1 MSRRALS
8 SNASSLL
15 SLRDGNA
22 RRKQKQGASN
32 TMRELE
38 FEKYR
43 TNDYTLKINYER
55 AFIDMTLEKIKYL
68 KNEIKKIQNRRKMNK
83 TMSLNNPVM
92 ASMQNLHIPK
102 IKKYIQ
108 TLNMD
113 IERSKSNIQVLQRG
127 TKNATEKIKT
137 LSKKLRVQHLSMG
150 GRKRRISKTLKKKIN

>member
-8 SNASSLL
+8 ANASSLL

-22 RRKQKQGASN
+22 RRKQKQSASN
-32 TMRELE
+32 TMHELE

-43 TNDYTLKINYER
+43 TNDYNLKINYER

-83 TMSLNNPVM
+83 TMSLNNPAM
-92 ASMQNLHIPK
+92 GLMHNSHIPK
-102 IKKYIQ
+102 MQKYIE
-108 TLNMD
+108 TLKMD

-137 LSKKLRVQHLSMG
+137 LTKKLRVQHLSMG
-150 GRKRRISKTLKKKIN
+150 GRRRRKNKTFKRM